1 MAGLR
6 RFPAAWAAIFVI
18 GIAIAVAG
26 PRPSDAEEIEALS
39 ILDAPLDFSADYS
52 LTSNDQTWRGT
63 IIHAPGR
70 ERRDFATALGVQA
83 VLLRRDIDQAAVLW
97 PERKW
102 YLSTSLRA
110 LAGMFGGA
118 EGVKFNRRRDG
129 TETISG
135 ERCTRYQVDGDFTGR
150 VWFTSD
156 GILMRA
162 AGILRLNGRERTI
175 ATQLTH
181 VKRGPIDAD
190 DFELP
195 LGYHG
200 ISVSPTLLGTGD

>member
-1 MAGLR
+1 MSGLAR
-6 RFPAAWAAIFVI
+6 PVAAWAVSFLI
-18 GIAIAVAG
+18 GAALVVTAC
-26 PRPSDAEEIEALS
+26 RAAMAEQVDALS
-39 ILDAPLDFSADYS
+39 VLDAPLDFSADYS
-52 LTSNDQTWRGT
+52 LTSDDQTWRGT
-63 IIHAPGR
+63 VIHAPGR

-97 PERKW
+97 PQRKW
-102 YLSTSLRA
+102 YLATSLKA

-118 EGVKFNRRRDG
+118 EGIKFERRRDG
-129 TETISG
+129 VETIGG
-135 ERCTRYQVDGDFTGR
+135 ERCLRYQVDGDFTGR

-162 AGILRLNGRERTI
+162 AGILRLKGHERTI
-175 ATQLTH
+175 ATQLAH
-181 VKRGPIDAD
+181 IKRAPIDAD

-200 ISVSPTLLGTGD
+200 ISVAPSLLDAGE

>member
-1 MAGLR
+1 MSALR
-6 RFPAAWAAIFVI
+6 RFSAAWAAAIFV
-18 GIAIAVAG
+18 GIAVMAAG
-26 PRPSDAEEIEALS
+26 PCTGVAEEIDALS

-52 LTSNDQTWRGT
+52 LTSDDQTWRGT

-102 YLSTSLRA
+102 YLSTSLKA
-110 LAGMFGGA
+110 LAGVFGGT

-129 TETISG
+129 TETIGG
-135 ERCTRYQVDGDFTGR
+135 ERCARYLVEGDFTGR

-162 AGILRLNGRERTI
+162 VGILRLKGRERTI
-175 ATQLTH
+175 ATQLAH
-181 VKRGPIDAD
+181 IKRRPIDVD

-200 ISVSPTLLGTGD
+200 ISVSPTLLGVGN